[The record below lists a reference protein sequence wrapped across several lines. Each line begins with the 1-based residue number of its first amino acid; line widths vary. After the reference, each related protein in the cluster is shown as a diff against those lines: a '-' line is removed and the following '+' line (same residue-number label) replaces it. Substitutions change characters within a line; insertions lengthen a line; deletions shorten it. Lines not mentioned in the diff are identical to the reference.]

1 MDYNALSKI
10 GWDNSL
16 NNYVNSL
23 EDDKIIGRIVAV
35 YKNLYKIHTQIG
47 EVLGT
52 LSGKVSHSIEDN
64 SHYPA
69 VGDWVIISKVC
80 STEER
85 AIIYDILPRKSKFSR
100 KQCGNSS
107 DEQIIAANVDI
118 CFICMS
124 LNLNFNLRRL
134 ERYITMAWESGA
146 SPVILLTKADICSD
160 IDEMLS
166 NVEAISFGIPIHILS
181 VVSGSGLEALNKYL
195 IPGNTAVFIGSSGV
209 GKSSLINVLMG
220 NDLQSTN
227 DIGTDDKGRH
237 TTTNRELLILPE
249 GGIVIDTPGMREFH
263 ILDSEEGLDSTFK
276 DIENLA
282 ANCKFSNCSHKSEPG
297 CAVKM
302 AIETGSLS
310 IGRFNNYIKL
320 KKELEFIAKKR
331 AMEIEQINKRHT
343 KKTSKKYK
351 Y

>member
-1 MDYNALSKI
+1 LDYKTLSKI

-16 NNYVNSL
+16 NNYVNNL
-23 EDDKIIGRIVAV
+23 EEDKIIGRIIAV
-35 YKNLYKIHTQIG
+35 YKNLYKIHTQVG
-47 EVLGT
+47 EIFGA
-52 LSGKVSHSIEDN
+52 LSGKISYSIEEKR
-64 SHYPA
+64 HYPA
-69 VGDWVIISKVC
+69 VGDWVIMSKVY

-160 IDEMLS
+160 IDKMLS
-166 NVEAISFGIPIHILS
+166 QVEAVSLGIPIHILS
-181 VVSGSGLEALNKYL
+181 VVSGSGLEELNKYL
-195 IPGNTAVFIGSSGV
+195 VPRNTAVFIGSSGV
-209 GKSSLINVLMG
+209 GKSSLINALIG
-220 NDLQSTN
+220 NSFQSTN

-263 ILDSEEGLDSTFK
+263 ILDSEEGFDSTFK

-282 ANCKFSNCSHKSEPG
+282 AKCKFSNCSHKSEPG
-297 CAVKM
+297 CAVKI

-331 AMEIEQINKRHT
+331 AMEIEQLNKRQT